1 MLINSEVNPQA
12 APVAVAMSFDQFYA
26 ATARRTLALAYA
38 LTGNWG
44 DAEDL
49 VQDAFSAAHR
59 KWPQVSA
66 YDDPSSWVR
75 RLVLNRSVSRWRRAQ
90 REALAVVRLGNRSR
104 DEVVTDDPIDP
115 RFWSAVRRLPAQ
127 QARAAALFYVE
138 DLAVEQIAVHLQ
150 CSVGSV
156 KTHLS
161 RARAAL
167 ASQLETK
174 EDDR

>member
-1 MLINSEVNPQA
+1 MLINSEVNPSAVPVPLA
-12 APVAVAMSFDQFYA
+12 ASFDQFYA
-26 ATARRTLALAYA
+26 ATSRRTLALAYA
-38 LTGNWG
+38 LTGDWG

-59 KWPQVSA
+59 KWPQVSG

-90 REALAVVRLGNRSR
+90 REALAVVRLGSRSL
-104 DEVVTDDPIDP
+104 DAIAADDPIDP
-115 RFWSAVRRLPAQ
+115 QFWAAVRRLPAQ
-127 QARAAALFYVE
+127 QARAVALFYVE
-138 DLAVEQIAVHLQ
+138 DLAVEQIAAHLQ